1 MRIWKGSLLAAVLAL
16 APSLAFA
23 HTGIGHVD
31 GFAHGFTHPFLGLD
45 HLLAMTLVGTLAYQL
60 GGRAIYIVPAAF
72 VAVMAVGG
80 YLGMAHVGL
89 PFAEMG
95 IALSVIVLGAAVAL
109 NVSIPVAL
117 AALVVGVFALA
128 HGHAHGT
135 EMPATAAG
143 ISYGLG
149 FMIATAIL
157 HAVGIGIGRAA
168 DSTLPARAA
177 LARSFG
183 AVAAVIGAGFL
194 VGVI

>member
-31 GFAHGFTHPFLGLD
+31 GFAHGFTHPLLGLD

-89 PFAEMG
+89 PFAEIG

-149 FMIATAIL
+149 FMIATALL
-157 HAVGIGIGRAA
+157 HAAGIGIGRAA
-168 DSTLPARAA
+168 DSTLPARAV

-194 VGVI
+194 AGVI